1 MYFDRR
7 ARLMVWASSLSVAL
21 LLYILFYILGVL
33 RPTELYLIPL
43 DQKVNNSLA
52 LTLLAAILPPS
63 IVEFNNIRWLRGVDR
78 NIPLLLRDLTEAV
91 RSGETLIRALEEAAE
106 RDYGPISKYLERAM
120 VRLSLTS
127 DLEASLRW
135 MGEQLVRPSA
145 MRMATIL
152 IEASESGGRVVEILE
167 AAVSLF
173 NQIAEYRGEREAQT
187 RPYILL
193 AYMGSIIFMVIAYVI
208 LFQFLAPLST
218 AAENPEMMGVPIVQ
232 NVLDISYYKSILFW
246 ASVMESVFG
255 GLIAGKISGGKLA
268 AGLIHSSILLA
279 VTIAFFNIFT
289 V

>member
-7 ARLMVWASSLSVAL
+7 ARLIVWASSLSVAL

-43 DQKVNNSLA
+43 DQRVNNSLA

-78 NIPLLLRDLTEAV
+78 NIPLLLRDLAEAV

-173 NQIAEYRGEREAQT
+173 NQIAEYREEREAQT

-279 VTIAFFNIFT
+279 VTIAFFNVFT

>member
-1 MYFDRR
+1 VYFDRR

-232 NVLDISYYKSILFW
+232 NVLDISYYRSILFW

>member
-1 MYFDRR
+1 VYFDRR

-43 DQKVNNSLA
+43 DQRVNNSLA

-232 NVLDISYYKSILFW
+232 NVLDISYYRSILFW

>member
-43 DQKVNNSLA
+43 DQRVNNSLA